1 MQLEARMGR
10 KHLRKRLSVHH
21 PAQHL
26 KTRVPI
32 SEFATG
38 REGWVRHATFA
49 QQVKMVRHERAHRSH
64 TAAAVRPPL
73 YLNENAVIY
82 VVPYEE
88 ITPVIATHTKHA

>member
-21 PAQHL
+21 PAQQL

-49 QQVKMVRHERAHRSH
+49 QQVKMIGRQRLNRSQ
-64 TAAAVRPPL
+64 AS
-73 YLNENAVIY
+73 
-82 VVPYEE
+82 
-88 ITPVIATHTKHA
+88 ATL